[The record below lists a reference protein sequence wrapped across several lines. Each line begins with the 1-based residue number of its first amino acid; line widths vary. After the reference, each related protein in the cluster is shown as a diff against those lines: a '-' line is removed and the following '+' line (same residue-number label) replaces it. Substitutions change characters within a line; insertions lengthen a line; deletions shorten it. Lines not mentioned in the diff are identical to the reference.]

1 MKHLFRGAVAAA
13 LLACVACGGGYAVSE
28 PYPPPYAPAHGY
40 RYHHDHLV
48 LVYDNYV
55 GAYRVVGYR
64 NVYFDGG
71 HYYRVKNRVW
81 YSTSDISGGWARVDT
96 RTLPPGLAKKYPV
109 KYKGNQQAK
118 KTTPH
123 KKSHGKSGH

>member
-1 MKHLFRGAVAAA
+1 MKHLFQGVVAAA

-81 YSTSDISGGWARVDT
+81 YRTSDISGGWARVDT
-96 RTLPPGLAKKYPV
+96 RALPPGLAKKYPV
-109 KYKGNQQAK
+109 KYKSDGQAK
-118 KTTPH
+118 KTTPY